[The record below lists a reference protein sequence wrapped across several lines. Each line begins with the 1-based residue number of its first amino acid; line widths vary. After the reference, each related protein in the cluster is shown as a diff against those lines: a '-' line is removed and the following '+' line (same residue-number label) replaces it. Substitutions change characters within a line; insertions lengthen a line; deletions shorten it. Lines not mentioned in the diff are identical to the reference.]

1 MFFYKFNKLKERF
14 FNELKKRQER
24 NKQNKLRVFL
34 NDDRVY
40 RIFREEIKKREKS
53 EEMNMTMVEVIE
65 VL

>member
-40 RIFREEIKKREKS
+40 RIFREEIKKKREK
-53 EEMNMTMVEVIE
+53 
-65 VL
+65 